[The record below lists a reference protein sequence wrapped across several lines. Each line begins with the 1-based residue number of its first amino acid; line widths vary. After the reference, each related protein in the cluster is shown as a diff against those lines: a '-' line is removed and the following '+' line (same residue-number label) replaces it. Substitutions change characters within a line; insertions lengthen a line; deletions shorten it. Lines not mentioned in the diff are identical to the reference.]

1 MVSTRRTPAK
11 PDPPVLGHSEEVN
24 RSSNMKE
31 PSLQAQQEEVCVP
44 AMWSKLYTAFVE
56 GLRTPL
62 LQSMQCCI
70 SRHCSSCAR
79 AEGGQGCHRPPA
91 HMLTAATKAAGSNA
105 QLVFEMQRKW
115 RKPRSLLGRLRL
127 FLRTMLFRTD
137 YILGAYFFDWWETA
151 IVYSMYFVL
160 LVVAC
165 LGACK
170 QLHNL
175 YILAWDFYNARWGS
189 GAAIQ

>member
-1 MVSTRRTPAK
+1 MIRTLIYIKSQQKNMVSTRRTPAK
-11 PDPPVLGHSEEVN
+11 TNPPGHSEEN
-24 RSSNMKE
+24 KSRSARE
-31 PSLQAQQEEVCVP
+31 PSLQPQQEEEHAATTTTTTTTSSS
-44 AMWSKLYTAFVE
+44 AMT
-56 GLRTPL
+56 
-62 LQSMQCCI
+62 
-70 SRHCSSCAR
+70 
-79 AEGGQGCHRPPA
+79 EGGQGCQRPPA
-91 HMLTAATKAAGSNA
+91 HLLTAATRAAGSNA

-151 IVYSMYFVL
+151 IVYSVYFVL

-175 YILAWDFYNARWGS
+175 YILGWDFYNARWGS
-189 GAAIQ
+189 ATVMQ